1 MGFPSRS
8 TDDGS
13 FPDELEQDAAEL
25 EVNES
30 SLPAH
35 RRTGTYAQPED
46 RSAVVQAPK
55 MIRFERRRRR
65 LVDAAAFSLP
75 IIAAAIFIASLQA
88 TAMVTMPLAVAAFL
102 VILTWPVHSWLQK
115 RTHRVVA
122 VLGTLA
128 TLGAI
133 CAGFVG
139 LLYWAMK
146 GFIGNIDAYTESL
159 REFAEQQKDL
169 FPAIGAALDPD
180 PDQAREMARNGLRA
194 FFLSASVAF
203 LIVMFT
209 VFAVSEAGRWR
220 KRMTRVLEDRSPGL
234 IDTLGD
240 VTGRFRRYMWTRVIM
255 SLLTG
260 TGTTLACWAF
270 GVRDAPL
277 WGVVAF
283 LLNFIP
289 NIGSLVAVVP
299 PSIVALS
306 QGGGAFCIT
315 VLATL
320 TVVQV
325 AIGQWLEPMVQGR
338 ALRISPL
345 VVLLSVVFWG
355 WVWGIGGALLSV
367 PMTVLFI
374 SLAAKSPKW
383 SWIADLVSDAGEAL
397 EDDEPNPVAAT
408 AAVPPAS
415 RPATTTP

>member
-1 MGFPSRS
+1 M
-8 TDDGS
+8 
-13 FPDELEQDAAEL
+13 
-25 EVNES
+25 
-30 SLPAH
+30 
-35 RRTGTYAQPED
+35 
-46 RSAVVQAPK
+46 
-55 MIRFERRRRR
+55 
-65 LVDAAAFSLP
+65 
-75 IIAAAIFIASLQA
+75 
-88 TAMVTMPLAVAAFL
+88 
-102 VILTWPVHSWLQK
+102 
-115 RTHRVVA
+115 
-122 VLGTLA
+122 
-128 TLGAI
+128 
-133 CAGFVG
+133 
-139 LLYWAMK
+139 
-146 GFIGNIDAYTESL
+146 
-159 REFAEQQKDL
+159 
-169 FPAIGAALDPD
+169 
-180 PDQAREMARNGLRA
+180 
-194 FFLSASVAF
+194 
-203 LIVMFT
+203 
-209 VFAVSEAGRWR
+209 
-220 KRMTRVLEDRSPGL
+220 DRSPGL